1 MNVLITG
8 GTGVIGKGLI
18 PALKLAGAERIR
30 LLSRHALDDVSRW
43 EGVEPYPGSITDA
56 ATVGESAQHFDV
68 VVHIAGIEEE
78 SPPDVTF
85 DKVNVRGTE
94 LIVSEC
100 ERAGVRKLIFI
111 STLKANDPVTDYQ
124 RSKRKAEEIVRKFSR
139 DWVILR
145 PSAVY
150 GPGDRHVTALLEMIR
165 TFPAIPVIGDGSQ
178 CIQPIWY
185 EDMGNAIVRAIE
197 SDEVTH
203 VTLPVGGHRTTV
215 RELIAALGQVT
226 GKQPDIIPI
235 PPDLALTGA
244 SIAEFL
250 GIDLPV
256 GETQLRLVLQE
267 SCIDGSQSNAL
278 LGTFGIEPI
287 DLRESLKILGESLPE
302 QTPDQGMGTL
312 RRKIFSAEVNGP
324 LATAE
329 AIFQMI
335 RRELPQLM
343 PLPFKPSPD
352 GAIPIEKGATLTA
365 ELGVRGT
372 IQMRV
377 EELESNRFTLV
388 TIEGHPLAGAVRFL
402 TETRPGGALIRLEVY
417 ARPSDLPHWL
427 AMKVG
432 SDQLQSDMWRTTMNN
447 IVARSGG
454 LIVGEISEEEERL
467 DDHRGVLIEEWVERI
482 VSARQREEGIS

>member
-1 MNVLITG
+1 MKVLVTG
-8 GTGVIGKGLI
+8 GTGVIGNGLI

-43 EGVEPYPGSITDA
+43 EGVEPYPGDITDS
-56 ATVGESAQHFDV
+56 ATVGEAAENFDV
-68 VVHIAGIEEE
+68 VVHVAGVEEE
-78 SPPDVTF
+78 NPPEVTF
-85 DKVNVRGTE
+85 EEVNVHGTE

-111 STLKANDPVTDYQ
+111 STLKANDPATEYQ

-139 DWVILR
+139 EWVILR
-145 PSAVY
+145 PSAIY
-150 GPGDRHVTALLEMIR
+150 GPGDRHVTTLLEMIR
-165 TFPAIPVIGDGSQ
+165 TFPAIPVIADGSQ
-178 CIQPIWY
+178 CIQPVWY

-197 SDEVTH
+197 SEDVNH
-203 VTLPVGGHRTTV
+203 VTLPLGGHRTTV
-215 RELIAALGQVT
+215 RELIAQLGEVA
-226 GKQPDIIPI
+226 GKQPRLIPI
-235 PPDLALTGA
+235 PPDMALTGA

-278 LGTFGIEPI
+278 VGIFGIEPI
-287 DLRESLKILGESLPE
+287 DLRESLKILAQSLPE
-302 QTPDQGMGTL
+302 QTPDQGVGAL
-312 RRKIFSAEVNGP
+312 RRKIFSAEMNGP
-324 LATAE
+324 AVTAE
-329 AIFQMI
+329 TLFQMI

-352 GAIPIEKGATLTA
+352 GTISVEKGATLTA

-372 IQMRV
+372 IQLRV
-377 EELESNRFTLV
+377 EELEPNRFTLV
-388 TIEGHPLAGAVRFL
+388 TIEGHPLAGAIRFL

-427 AMKVG
+427 AMKAG

-454 LIVGEISEEEERL
+454 LIVGKVTEEEEPL

-482 VSARQREEGIS
+482 VSARQREEEV